1 LKRVEVVD
9 VKNVTDVKEVVIG
22 LKQVAVMDVKSVV
35 EVKK

>member
-1 LKRVEVVD
+1 MVD